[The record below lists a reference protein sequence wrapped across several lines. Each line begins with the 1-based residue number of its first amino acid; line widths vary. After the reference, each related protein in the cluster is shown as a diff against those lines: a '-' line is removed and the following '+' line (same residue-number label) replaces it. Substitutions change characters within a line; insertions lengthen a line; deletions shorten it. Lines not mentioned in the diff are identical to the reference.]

1 MKNAILSRILTFITD
16 TAPSTLSTRHRV
28 DFILGVLMCC
38 VILVLSVGSSH
49 AASSDSESESRWDS
63 LKSQLFDERNI
74 IVDAGI
80 IQIDAPARAFDAA
93 RVPITLRTLKPQ
105 TESSYIAKL
114 YLVVDQNPVP
124 VAATF
129 NFEPNKGWDTINTEL
144 RVNEYS
150 EIRVLAELNT
160 GEVHMAHSFIKAV
173 GGCSA
178 PPSSYERS
186 DKNNLGRFNGG
197 VDRFLNPS
205 QPAAARFRLSHP
217 NASGMQFDQFTRTY
231 IPPHYIHTIKA
242 TFNGKALFT
251 VDTNFSLSQ
260 DPVLGF
266 NFIPESDGELSIEAI
281 DSKSQTY
288 EESWVLAGAQQ

>member
-1 MKNAILSRILTFITD
+1 MKK
-16 TAPSTLSTRHRV
+16 STLSRNLTFKMESETGTLSHRQRV
-28 DFILGVLMCC
+28 VFNVFMLC
-38 VILVLSVGSSH
+38 VSLVFAVGSSH
-49 AASSDSESESRWDS
+49 AASSDDEPNARWDS
-63 LKSQLFDERNI
+63 LKSQLFDKRDI

-129 NFEPNKGWDTINTEL
+129 NFEPNKGWNTINTEL

-186 DKNNLGRFNGG
+186 DKNSLGRFDGG
-197 VDRFLNPS
+197 VDRFINPK

-266 NFIPESDGELSIEAI
+266 NFKPESDGELSIEAI

-288 EESWVLAGAQQ
+288 KESWVLAGAQQ

>member
-1 MKNAILSRILTFITD
+1 M
-16 TAPSTLSTRHRV
+16 
-28 DFILGVLMCC
+28 LGVSLM
-38 VILVLSVGSSH
+38 LSIESTH
-49 AASSDSESESRWDS
+49 AATSEDDSDSRWAA
-63 LKSQLFDERNI
+63 LKTQLFEERDI
-74 IVDAGI
+74 IVNAGI
-80 IQIDAPARAFDAA
+80 IQLDAPARAFDAA
-93 RVPITLRTLKPQ
+93 RVPVTLRTLKPQ
-105 TESSYIAKL
+105 TESSYISKL

-129 NFEPNKGWDTINTEL
+129 NFEPNKGWNTINTEL

-186 DKNNLGRFNGG
+186 DENSLGRIDGG
-197 VDRFLNPS
+197 IDRFINPK
-205 QPAAARFRLSHP
+205 QPAEARFRLSHP

-242 TFNGKALFT
+242 SFNGDAIFT

-266 NFIPESDGELSIEAI
+266 NFKPDSDGELSIEAI
-281 DSKSQTY
+281 DSENQTY
-288 EESWVLAGAQQ
+288 TESWVLAGTQQ